1 VLFNSHIF
9 LLVYLPIVLF
19 GFFQIGRHRQS
30 LAGLW
35 LFLASLVFYGWWN
48 PAFVGLLLLSIAFNY
63 QVGLALSRAKN
74 NKNQVHARRILQL
87 GIGTD
92 LGLLAY
98 FKYANFFV
106 ENIDAAFG
114 LNWQIQT
121 ILLPVGISF
130 FTFTQ
135 IAFLVD
141 AYRGDVKEANFI
153 HYGLFVTYFPHLIAG
168 PVLHHKEMMPQFAH
182 VSTYKLNW
190 ENLAVGST
198 IFALGLFKKV
208 VLADNI
214 APFASPV
221 FAIAANGGSLS
232 MLEAWGGVLAFTFQL
247 YFDFSAYSDMAIG
260 LSRLFGVKLPLNF
273 NSPYKSVNMV
283 EFWRRWHMTL
293 SRFLRDYLYIA
304 LGGNRKGPLRR
315 YANLMITM
323 VLGGLWHGAGWT
335 FLIWGALHGAYLII
349 NHGWHQIRKVSGD
362 DMHSSSLI
370 GRMTSTAIT
379 FFAVV
384 VAWVFFRAES
394 LDAAVNVLRG
404 MSGYNGLTLPMKMM
418 QGGLGATMADW
429 GVASGDLVAL
439 KNTPGG
445 VSQLFFWLI
454 LLSGIVWFMPNT
466 QQIMGNFKPAIEK
479 IAVKSRVQ
487 WKPNT
492 LWMIITA
499 IILLYAFTEIGKV
512 SEFLYF
518 QF

>member
-9 LLVYLPIVLF
+9 LLAYLPIVLF
-19 GFFQIGRHRQS
+19 GFFWISKHQRS
-30 LAGLW
+30 LGALW

-48 PAFVGLLLLSIAFNY
+48 PVFVTLLLASIVFNY
-63 QVGLALSRAKN
+63 RVGLALSRERAEN
-74 NKNQVHARRILQL
+74 RSARALRILQC
-87 GIGTD
+87 GIGLD
-92 LGLLAY
+92 LAVLAY
-98 FKYANFFV
+98 FKYANFLV
-106 ENIDAAFG
+106 QNVDAAFG
-114 LNWQIQT
+114 MNWHIEGV
-121 ILLPVGISF
+121 LLPVGISF

-141 AYRGDVKEANFI
+141 AYRGEVKEANFI

-182 VSTYKLNW
+182 ADTYKLNW
-190 ENLAVGST
+190 ENVAVGMT
-198 IFALGLFKKV
+198 IFSIGLFKKV

-221 FAIAANGGSLS
+221 FAIAAEGGTPTLV
-232 MLEAWGGVLAFTFQL
+232 EAWGGVLAYTFQL

-304 LGGNRKGPLRR
+304 LGGNRNGPVRR
-315 YANLMITM
+315 YANLITTM

-335 FLIWGALHGAYLII
+335 FLIWGTLHGAYLVI
-349 NHGWHQIRKVSGD
+349 NHGWQQIRKALGHD
-362 DMHSSSLI
+362 LHSSSLF
-370 GRMTSTAIT
+370 GRIASTALT

-384 VAWVFFRAES
+384 AAWVFFRAEN
-394 LDAAVNVLRG
+394 LDAAIRVLHG
-404 MSGYNGLTLPMKMM
+404 MAGVNGLTLPARLM
-418 QGGLGATMADW
+418 QGGLGATLSKL
-429 GVASGDLVAL
+429 GFTGGDLVAF
-439 KNTPGG
+439 KNMPGG
-445 VSQLFFWLI
+445 LSELSFWLV
-454 LLSGIVWFMPNT
+454 LLSGIVWLAPNT
-466 QQIMGNFKPAIEK
+466 QQIMANFNPAIEK
-479 IAVKSRVQ
+479 VPVVGRVL

-492 LWMIITA
+492 LWMVVTA
-499 IILLYAFTEIGKV
+499 IVLLYAFTEIGKV